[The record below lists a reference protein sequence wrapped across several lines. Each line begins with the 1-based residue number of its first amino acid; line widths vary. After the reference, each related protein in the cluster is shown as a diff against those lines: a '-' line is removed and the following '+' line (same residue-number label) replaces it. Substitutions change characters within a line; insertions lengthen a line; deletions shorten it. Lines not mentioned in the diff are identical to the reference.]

1 MQLLFSSLTI
11 IPSLLLFNR
20 TAVVN
25 SLWSLYLL
33 GAVTEDN
40 KLSDVGRQMARLPL
54 DPVYSKALI
63 IASQFGCLKEML
75 ICVAMLSVESIF
87 YAPREKLE
95 EVVLCA
101 SLLLPPPPHPPT
113 SHPPKHVH
121 RIVVNIF
128 FL

>member
-1 MQLLFSSLTI
+1 M
-11 IPSLLLFNR
+11 NR
-20 TAVVN
+20 TAIVN

-33 GAVTEDN
+33 GAVTEEN
-40 KLSDVGRQMARLPL
+40 KLSDVGYQMAKLPL

-63 IASQFGCLKEML
+63 VASQFGCLKEML

-101 SLLLPPPPHPPT
+101 TSCDSSPFSLSVSVL
-113 SHPPKHVH
+113 KY
-121 RIVVNIF
+121 F
-128 FL
+128 FKSSI